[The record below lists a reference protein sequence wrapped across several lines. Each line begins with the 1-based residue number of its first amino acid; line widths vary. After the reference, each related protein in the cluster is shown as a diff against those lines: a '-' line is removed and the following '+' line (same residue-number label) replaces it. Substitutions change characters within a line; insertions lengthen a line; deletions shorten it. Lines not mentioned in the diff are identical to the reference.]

1 MGRKETS
8 ESMPGETVP
17 GIIVIAY
24 ERQEANFFLGHF
36 RDVKGKKVFQSEAR
50 WVRLEP
56 EDEKPV
62 RIAQLPLKFTR
73 LAEKYPQRNLETK
86 RRMAF
91 DIPHEKFRRW
101 ARAHAINKQNEIKAK
116 TLESTFTDLL
126 DLDDGLLEDPDM
138 K

>member
-1 MGRKETS
+1 MESKEST
-8 ESMPGETVP
+8 ETIP

-36 RDVKGKKVFQSEAR
+36 RNIKGKKVFQSEAR
-50 WVRLEP
+50 FVRIEP
-56 EDEKPV
+56 EDEKLV

-73 LAEKYPQRNLETK
+73 LAEKYPQRNMEEK

-91 DIPHEKFRRW
+91 QIPHEKFSRW
-101 ARAHAINKQNEIKAK
+101 ARAHAINKENEMKTK

-126 DLDDGLLEDPDM
+126 DLDDGVLDDPSTV
-138 K
+138 